1 MKKEYEIEIQERLLR
16 VTQQVGICYSA
27 LKSDDAEETMNV
39 ALELAMHAREVAN
52 YADWVVLE
60 ERRKKNAP
68 RKRAAMP
75 ENLSQEELEAVSDF
89 ASRHGDRWKK
99 ALNIAWMNGTS
110 PGVLHRLRNTHG
122 PKWLA
127 AFELNGGK

>member
-1 MKKEYEIEIQERLLR
+1 MKKEYEIGIQERLLR
-16 VTQQVGICYSA
+16 VTYQVGICYSA
-27 LKSDDAEETMNV
+27 LKDDDAEETLNV

-60 ERRKKNAP
+60 ERRKKKAP
-68 RKRAAMP
+68 RKRAAKP
-75 ENLSQEELEAVSDF
+75 ENLSNAELDAIKKF
-89 ASRHGDRWKK
+89 AAIHGDRWKRE
-99 ALNIAWMNGTS
+99 LSLAWMNAS
-110 PGVLHRLRNTHG
+110 EPGVLQRLRNTHG